1 MPAFTFEIGEG
12 GRLEADLIPTGVRC
26 MLNAMRFLRMLP
38 GDVEPPPET
47 VVMTRFVGIRAT
59 SGGLLHTEVPLGV
72 RVRQGDVLA
81 RIYSVYGDERET
93 IRAPIDGVFVRMT
106 TFPSV
111 TAGERVVTL
120 GVER

>member
-1 MPAFTFEIGEG
+1 
-12 GRLEADLIPTGVRC
+12 
-26 MLNAMRFLRMLP
+26 MLP

-47 VVMTRFVGIRAT
+47 VLMTRFVGIRAT

-93 IRAPIDGVFVRMT
+93 IHAPIDGVFVRMT

-111 TAGERVVTL
+111 SAGERVVTL
-120 GVER
+120 ASSADRLYPLHTKRIA